1 MKKLIVILLL
11 CFLLTG
17 GLVAATYASYN
28 GYGLVAAGGDPSA
41 RTGSLGGPIIL
52 GGGPG
57 SGK

>member
-1 MKKLIVILLL
+1 MKTFITLLL
-11 CFLLTG
+11 VIILLTG
-17 GLVAATYASYN
+17 GLLAASYASYN
-28 GYGLVAAGGDPSA
+28 GYGIVATGNPSA

>member
-1 MKKLIVILLL
+1 MSRLIAVIIIIMLLS
-11 CFLLTG
+11 G
-17 GLVAATYASYN
+17 GLAAATYASYN
-28 GYGLVAAGGDPSA
+28 GYGLVAAGNPSA

>member
-1 MKKLIVILLL
+1 MKKTIAVLLIIVMLG
-11 CFLLTG
+11 G
-17 GLVAATYASYN
+17 GLAAATYASYS
-28 GYGLVAAGGDPSA
+28 GYGLVAAGNPSA

>member
-1 MKKLIVILLL
+1 MKNLVTILIVII
-11 CFLLTG
+11 FLSG
-17 GLVAATYASYN
+17 GLAAATYASYN
-28 GYGLVAAGGDPSA
+28 GYGLVAAGTSPSA